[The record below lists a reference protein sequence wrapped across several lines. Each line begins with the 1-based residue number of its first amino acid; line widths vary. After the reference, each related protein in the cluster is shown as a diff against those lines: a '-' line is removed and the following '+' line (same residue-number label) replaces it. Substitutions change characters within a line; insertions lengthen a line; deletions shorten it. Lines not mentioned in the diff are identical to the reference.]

1 MITAVIDTNV
11 FVSAL
16 IAGGTP
22 LAVIEST
29 RLGKSRSLVTV
40 DATINSI
47 RAMANIVLPADV
59 PEGSIR
65 DPKDRIIL
73 ACAIGGQADFMV
85 SGDKDLTD
93 LNVYEGIPILTPAQ
107 FLALLNPPANTSPD
121 DTPRD

>member
-47 RAMANIVLPADV
+47 RAMADIVLPADV
-59 PEGSIR
+59 PEGAMR

>member
-29 RLGKSRSLVTV
+29 RLGKSRLLVTV

>member
-59 PEGSIR
+59 PEGAMR

>member
-85 SGDKDLTD
+85 SGDKDLND